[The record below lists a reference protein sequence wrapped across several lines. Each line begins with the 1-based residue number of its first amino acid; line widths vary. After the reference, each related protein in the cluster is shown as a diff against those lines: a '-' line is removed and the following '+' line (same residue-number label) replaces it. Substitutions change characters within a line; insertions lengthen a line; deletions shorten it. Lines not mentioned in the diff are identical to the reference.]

1 MKLKRTLTGLR
12 FWNKQ
17 TTNSKQQTTM
27 KRLLHLGSPEEN
39 KDAESGF
46 WVPKKLAGLTAGMQ
60 VAWSQR
66 TSTPDTNLELEI
78 QCIKAKVDG
87 VVLTNERFLEKL
99 LYAQPDF
106 IPPSGQKK
114 ISLDDYQGSLLFT
127 PREKIPVVVLNP
139 LINLRTVR
147 YAEPAAKRFISKLA
161 KPGSWYR
168 ATKFTW
174 AVASADSIHQT
185 YDRMHQRAALI
196 GVDIE
201 TIRDDPLRRISCITF
216 CAYYPDTH
224 TTESIVIPFTD
235 TYWHAWVAKFCDLPN
250 AKVFQNGLYDNLY
263 LLRWGCPVR
272 NWLHDTQ
279 HLFHS
284 MFSEYPKRLDF
295 LAAYAIRKI
304 RYWKD
309 DGKTGSLQ
317 DFYRYNAMDGWA
329 TVNAYLSLLSDAAP
343 YAITNYLEEFPLVY
357 PCLTCEIEGVL
368 ADQEEF
374 DKTAKAT
381 TERLAEREAVFTK
394 MIAAPGF
401 NAGSWQQK
409 LKLFHVLG
417 LTKLDLAALKNE
429 PAEYIV
435 KSGLPSTG
443 KIPMLKAKASGS
455 FNERILSTMTDIIED
470 KKEISNY
477 LVREKIYHGRIHYK
491 LNPAATDTGRL
502 NSTASSY
509 WTGFQIQN
517 VPGGISIKGFLR
529 SDPGWLLAE
538 IDKAQAEARC
548 VGYLAGETKLIA
560 VVEGPHDYHAW
571 NAEAFFGVKYD
582 TIYSDEFHKT
592 LNKVIRDLSK
602 RTNHGANYNMGAS
615 VMLDT
620 MGPKYVSQAKVILR
634 VQGRLIDVCQF
645 LLDRYEKTYP
655 RVKGLWYDSLTD
667 EVQKTGRLVSP
678 SGRTRI
684 FFGKPWLNKRDM
696 NVAVAHKPQS
706 LNVDILNR
714 EYYNLWRAQIYGEFY
729 KISWF
734 DGSIELIKIPELKNN
749 IRIKA
754 QIHDSFLFQYRL
766 QFPNIPETVR
776 DRIMDSR
783 IPVRGA
789 DGVTRTMYIP
799 SDIAAGKTHW
809 SLLKS

>member
-1 MKLKRTLTGLR
+1 M
-12 FWNKQ
+12 
-17 TTNSKQQTTM
+17 TT
-27 KRLLHLGSPEEN
+27 RLLHLGSPEES
-39 KDAESGF
+39 KDSETGF
-46 WVPKKLAGLTAGMQ
+46 WIPKKLSGITAGMQ

-66 TSTPDTNLELEI
+66 TTTPDAIMELEM
-78 QCIKAKVDG
+78 QCLKAKIDG
-87 VVLTNERFLEKL
+87 VVCTNQKFMERL

-106 IPPSGQKK
+106 IPPSSKK
-114 ISLDDYQGSLLFT
+114 QLTLDDYQGSLLFT
-127 PREKIPVVVLNP
+127 PRERIPVVVLNP
-139 LINLRTVR
+139 LINLRTVN
-147 YAEPAAKRFISKLA
+147 YAEHAAKRFISKLA
-161 KPGSWYR
+161 KPASWFTQTPFR
-168 ATKFTW
+168 WNLATPDT
-174 AVASADSIHQT
+174 IEPT
-185 YDRMHQRAALI
+185 YHRMLSGAALI

-201 TIRDDPLRRISCITF
+201 TIIDDPLRRIRCITF
-216 CAYYPDTH
+216 CAYYPRSH
-224 TTESIVIPFTD
+224 TTESVVIPFTD
-235 TYWHAWVAKFCDLPN
+235 LYWHAWVQKFCDLPN

-295 LAAYAIRKI
+295 LAAYAIRNI

-309 DGKTGSLQ
+309 DGKTGSLE
-317 DFYRYNAMDGWA
+317 DYYRYNAMDGWA
-329 TVNAYLSLLSDAAP
+329 TVNAYLSLLRDAEP
-343 YAITNYLEEFPLVY
+343 YAFRNYLDEFPLVF
-357 PCLTCEIEGVL
+357 PCLNCEIEGV
-368 ADQEEF
+368 AVDQPVF
-374 DKTAKAT
+374 DKTAKE
-381 TERLAEREAVFTK
+381 TEERIAEREAVFTK

-401 NAGSWQQK
+401 NVGSWQQK

-417 LTKLDLAALKNE
+417 LTTLDKEALKKQ
-429 PAEYIV
+429 PAEYKIL
-435 KSGLPSTG
+435 SGLSSTG

-470 KKEISNY
+470 RKEISNY
-477 LVREKIYHGRIHYK
+477 LVKEKIFHGRIHYK

-517 VPGGISIKGFLR
+517 VPGGISIKGFMR

-548 VGYLAGETKLIA
+548 VGYLAGETKLIE

-592 LNKVIRDLSK
+592 LNKAIRDLSK
-602 RTNHGANYNMGAS
+602 RTNHGANYNMGEG

-620 MGPKYVSQAKVILR
+620 MGPKYVSQAKIILR
-634 VQGRLIDVCQF
+634 LSGSLRDVCKF

-655 RVKGLWYDSLTD
+655 RVKGLWYDSLIK
-667 EVQKTGRLVSP
+667 EVQLTGRLVTP

-684 FFGKPWLNKRDM
+684 FFGKPWLSKRAM

-706 LNVDILNR
+706 LNVDLLNR
-714 EYYNLWRAQIYGEFY
+714 EFYNLWRSQIYGEFY

-734 DGSIELIKIPELKNN
+734 DGSITKISVPQLKSNV
-749 IRIKA
+749 RLKA
-754 QIHDSFLFQYRL
+754 QIHDSLLFQYRKE
-766 QFPNIPETVR
+766 FPTIPETVR
-776 DRIMDSR
+776 DVIMDTR
-783 IPVRGA
+783 IPICGA
-789 DGVTRTMYIP
+789 DGITRTMYIP

-809 SLLKS
+809 SQLK